1 MVKKKFKTN
10 QIFCVLKYLKGKNNN
25 NNKGEKLGWKQVSNL
40 EKFNLD
46 CLIWGDNNA
55 GQEE

>member
-25 NNKGEKLGWKQVSNL
+25 NKGEQVSNL